1 MIPQHSMKRKTQKHL
16 IMSIANIKSRL
27 AILAD
32 SVETGSKKSITKKLE
47 MITSSNFKTTPTI
60 IAPDITIEGSLNST
74 GVIEIEGNVKGIVKS
89 ESIILREEC
98 FVEGSI
104 ISENLNIRGRF
115 EGSIK
120 AKNISISSKGR
131 VYGEIEYD
139 SLSVEDG
146 ASIDGQFKRLKS
158 PS

>member
-1 MIPQHSMKRKTQKHL
+1 
-16 IMSIANIKSRL
+16 MSIANIKSKL
-27 AILAD
+27 ATAANGG
-32 SVETGSKKSITKKLE
+32 VEGEKSITRKLE
-47 MITSSNFKTTPTI
+47 MLSSSNFKTTPTI
-60 IAPDITIEGSLNST
+60 IARDMTIEGNLHST

-131 VYGEIEYD
+131 VHGEIEYD

-146 ASIDGQFKRLKS
+146 ASIDGQFKRLNASSK
-158 PS
+158 